1 MGQAFIITPQ
11 TNFGKTSVASVP
23 ASYDSLDI
31 ANKPTSGVVYDA
43 QLASGASAP
52 SLVRLVPYAS
62 ATGLT
67 SVGMRLV
74 AWNAYPTAD
83 GSATR
88 WIPVML
94 GDFTLTFSSGTVPT
108 WTLDSAGDARPFAGI
123 TQVAGTPTAN
133 LYSPGTAAATNVE
146 PAAVLLDSTGAQ
158 VLQVQFKSSGTP
170 TMGVLWAT
178 I

>member
-1 MGQAFIITPQ
+1 MSQTYIITPQ
-11 TNFGKTSVASVP
+11 DNFGKVAVASVP
-23 ASYDSLDI
+23 ATYDALTI
-31 ANKPTSGVVYDA
+31 TAKPTSGIVYDA
-43 QLASGASAP
+43 QLASGASSP

-74 AWNAYPTAD
+74 AWNSYPTAD

-88 WIPVML
+88 WIPTVL

-108 WTLDSAGDARPFAGI
+108 WTLDSSNDARPFAGI

-133 LYSPGTAAATNVE
+133 LFSPGTAAATNVE
-146 PAAVLLDSTGAQ
+146 PAAALIDAMGAQ